1 MWALIL
7 MKEGMIIMNNKH
19 NPIKNFYSIK
29 NNESISFDAE
39 DALSLVFASCLNHD
53 CEVSKCT
60 SFNYFRDLKLRILY
74 AEIKKII
81 NCMDKGDYDLS
92 QLVDDHILRS
102 AFAGS
107 VFMKDGMGAS
117 YLVEAVIVCKQ
128 LLARQNVIIA
138 GEIYRQ
144 VAEQFHVSPE
154 AVEKAIRYFTKE
166 LWMVCKDKT
175 KCLAIYNFVFPSLNS
190 PPTNKDTIVF
200 MAIKMLEIQKL
211 LEAVAI

>member
-7 MKEGMIIMNNKH
+7 MKEGIIIMNNKH
-19 NPIKNFYSIK
+19 NPMKNFYSIK

-144 VAEQFHVSPE
+144 VGSNFMYLL
-154 AVEKAIRYFTKE
+154 R
-166 LWMVCKDKT
+166 LWKRLFDTLQKN
-175 KCLAIYNFVFPSLNS
+175 YGWFVKIKLN
-190 PPTNKDTIVF
+190 V
-200 MAIKMLEIQKL
+200 L
-211 LEAVAI
+211 LFIILCFLV

>member
-1 MWALIL
+1 

-81 NCMDKGDYDLS
+81 RCMDEGDYDLS

-128 LLARQNVIIA
+128 LLARQNV
-138 GEIYRQ
+138 
-144 VAEQFHVSPE
+144 
-154 AVEKAIRYFTKE
+154 IRYFTKE

-211 LEAVAI
+211 LEALAI

>member
-1 MWALIL
+1 
-7 MKEGMIIMNNKH
+7 
-19 NPIKNFYSIK
+19 
-29 NNESISFDAE
+29 
-39 DALSLVFASCLNHD
+39 
-53 CEVSKCT
+53 
-60 SFNYFRDLKLRILY
+60 
-74 AEIKKII
+74 
-81 NCMDKGDYDLS
+81 
-92 QLVDDHILRS
+92 
-102 AFAGS
+102 
-107 VFMKDGMGAS
+107 MKDGMGAS

-144 VAEQFHVSPE
+144 VAERFHVSPE

-211 LEAVAI
+211 LEALAI

>member
-7 MKEGMIIMNNKH
+7 MKEGIIIMNNKH
-19 NPIKNFYSIK
+19 NPMKNFYSIK

-60 SFNYFRDLKLRILY
+60 SFNYVRDLKLRILY

-81 NCMDKGDYDLS
+81 NCMDEGDYDLS

-138 GEIYRQ
+138 GEIY
-144 VAEQFHVSPE
+144 
-154 AVEKAIRYFTKE
+154 
-166 LWMVCKDKT
+166 
-175 KCLAIYNFVFPSLNS
+175 
-190 PPTNKDTIVF
+190 
-200 MAIKMLEIQKL
+200 
-211 LEAVAI
+211 

>member
-81 NCMDKGDYDLS
+81 RCMDEGDYDLS

-117 YLVEAVIVCKQ
+117 YLIEAVIICKQ
-128 LLARQNVIIA
+128 LLAHQNVIIA

-144 VAEQFHVSPE
+144 VAERFHVSP
-154 AVEKAIRYFTKE
+154 
-166 LWMVCKDKT
+166 
-175 KCLAIYNFVFPSLNS
+175 
-190 PPTNKDTIVF
+190 
-200 MAIKMLEIQKL
+200 
-211 LEAVAI
+211 